1 MVLIFKAGSKN
12 VFYQEIFLVTVCATD
27 GQIEY
32 KTCTQVQKIHIFL
45 YYPLSDQ
52 FKAPGL
58 QGCWFISHDENCLLK
73 KYHNELFLTKR
84 HNIVD
89 KMLLE

>member
-12 VFYQEIFLVTVCATD
+12 VFYQEIFLLTVCATD

-32 KTCTQVQKIHIFL
+32 KICIKCKRFIFFYIIHCL
-45 YYPLSDQ
+45 
-52 FKAPGL
+52 
-58 QGCWFISHDENCLLK
+58 ISSKDLACRAAGSSHNENCLLK
-73 KYHNELFLTKR
+73 NIKMNYLTKR
-84 HNIVD
+84 HIIVD